1 MNRHHLA
8 SLSLL
13 SVAVALLA
21 RQTSF
26 LHMDFYLFGLDLRT
40 PMILL
45 GFLLAG
51 FLAGAL
57 LKSS

>member
-1 MNRHHLA
+1 MNRHRLA
-8 SLSLL
+8 SLGLL
-13 SVAVALLA
+13 SAAVALLA

>member
-1 MNRHHLA
+1 MNRHRLV
-8 SLSLL
+8 SLGLL
-13 SVAVALLA
+13 TGAVTLLA

-26 LHMDFYLFGLDLRT
+26 LHVDFYLFGLDLRT
-40 PMILL
+40 PMVLL

-57 LKSS
+57 LKSP

>member
-1 MNRHHLA
+1 MNRQKLV
-8 SLSLL
+8 SLVVLGGG
-13 SVAVALLA
+13 VVLLA
-21 RQTSF
+21 RQSGF
-26 LHMDFYLFGLDLRT
+26 VHFDLYLFGLDLRL
-40 PMILL
+40 PLVLL